1 MNRAFFIIGI
11 PAIVTSFLWLA
22 FGWGWR
28 LAATVT
34 GVELVVAIL
43 AVIYL
48 LRRQKARPDGPE
60 AGR

>member
-1 MNRAFFIIGI
+1 MNRAFLLIGI
-11 PAIVTSFLWLA
+11 PAIITSFLWLA

-28 LAATVT
+28 LAAVVT

-48 LRRQKARPDGPE
+48 LRRQSARPDGP
-60 AGR
+60 GTGN

>member
-28 LAATVT
+28 LAAAVT

-48 LRRQKARPDGPE
+48 LRRQGARPDGPE
-60 AGR
+60 EGR

>member
-11 PAIVTSFLWLA
+11 PAIITSFLWLA

-28 LAATVT
+28 LAVVVT
-34 GVELVVAIL
+34 GAELVVAIL

-48 LRRQKARPDGPE
+48 LRRQSGRPDGPE

>member
-1 MNRAFFIIGI
+1 MNRAFLLIGI
-11 PAIVTSFLWLA
+11 PAVVTSFLWLA

-28 LAATVT
+28 LAAAVT

-43 AVIYL
+43 GVTYL
-48 LRRQKARPDGPE
+48 LRRQSARPNGPE

>member
-11 PAIVTSFLWLA
+11 PAIITSFLWLA

-28 LAATVT
+28 LAAVVT
-34 GVELVVAIL
+34 GAELAVAII

-48 LRRQKARPDGPE
+48 LRRQSARPNGPE

>member
-1 MNRAFFIIGI
+1 M
-11 PAIVTSFLWLA
+11 TSFLWLA

-34 GVELVVAIL
+34 GAELVVAIV

-48 LRRQKARPDGPE
+48 LRRQSARPDGPE

>member
-11 PAIVTSFLWLA
+11 PAVMTSFLWLA

-34 GVELVVAIL
+34 GAELVVAIV

-48 LRRQKARPDGPE
+48 LRRQSARPDGPE

>member
-11 PAIVTSFLWLA
+11 PAVITSFLWLA

-28 LAATVT
+28 LAAVVT
-34 GVELVVAIL
+34 SVELAVAII

-48 LRRQKARPDGPE
+48 LRRQSAPPDGPE
-60 AGR
+60 TGR

>member
-1 MNRAFFIIGI
+1 MNRAFLIIGI
-11 PAIVTSFLWLA
+11 PAIITSFLWLA

-34 GVELVVAIL
+34 GVELVVAIVG
-43 AVIYL
+43 VIYL
-48 LRRQKARPDGPE
+48 LRRQSARPDGPE

>member
-11 PAIVTSFLWLA
+11 PAIITSFLWLA

-34 GVELVVAIL
+34 GVELIVAIL

-48 LRRQKARPDGPE
+48 VRRQSARPDGPK
-60 AGR
+60 AGG

>member
-11 PAIVTSFLWLA
+11 PAVITSFLWLA

-34 GVELVVAIL
+34 GVELVVAII
-43 AVIYL
+43 AVVYL
-48 LRRQKARPDGPE
+48 LRRQSARPDGPE

>member
-11 PAIVTSFLWLA
+11 PAIITSFLWLA

-34 GVELVVAIL
+34 GAELVVAIVG
-43 AVIYL
+43 VIYL
-48 LRRQKARPDGPE
+48 LRRQSARPDGPE

>member
-11 PAIVTSFLWLA
+11 PAIITSFLWLA

-34 GVELVVAIL
+34 GAELVVAIV

-48 LRRQKARPDGPE
+48 LRRQSARPDGPE

>member
-28 LAATVT
+28 LAAAVT
-34 GVELVVAIL
+34 GVELAVAIL

-48 LRRQKARPDGPE
+48 LRRQSTRPDGPE
-60 AGR
+60 ADR

>member
-11 PAIVTSFLWLA
+11 PAIITSFLWLM

-28 LAATVT
+28 LAAVVT
-34 GVELVVAIL
+34 GGELVVAIIG
-43 AVIYL
+43 VIYL
-48 LRRQKARPDGPE
+48 LRRQSARPDGPE

>member
-11 PAIVTSFLWLA
+11 PAVITSFLWLA

-28 LAATVT
+28 LAAAVT
-34 GVELVVAIL
+34 GVELGVAIL

-48 LRRQKARPDGPE
+48 LRRQNTRPDGPE
-60 AGR
+60 AHR

>member
-48 LRRQKARPDGPE
+48 LRRQRARPDGPE

>member
-34 GVELVVAIL
+34 GVEFVVAIL

-48 LRRQKARPDGPE
+48 LRRQRARPDGPE

>member
-11 PAIVTSFLWLA
+11 PAVITSFLWLA

-28 LAATVT
+28 LAAAVT
-34 GVELVVAIL
+34 GAELVVAVV

-48 LRRQKARPDGPE
+48 LRRQSARPDGPE

>member
-11 PAIVTSFLWLA
+11 PAVITSFLWLA
-22 FGWGWR
+22 LGWGWR
-28 LAATVT
+28 LAAAVT
-34 GVELVVAIL
+34 GVELAVAVV

-48 LRRQKARPDGPE
+48 LRRQSARPDGPE

>member
-11 PAIVTSFLWLA
+11 PAIITSFLWLA

-28 LAATVT
+28 LAAVVT
-34 GVELVVAIL
+34 GVELVVAII
-43 AVIYL
+43 AVVYL
-48 LRRQKARPDGPE
+48 LRRQSARSNGPE

>member
-11 PAIVTSFLWLA
+11 PAIITSFLWLA

-28 LAATVT
+28 LAAVVT
-34 GVELVVAIL
+34 GVELVVAII
-43 AVIYL
+43 AVVYL
-48 LRRQKARPDGPE
+48 LRRQSARPNGPE

>member
-1 MNRAFFIIGI
+1 MNKAFLVVFI
-11 PAIVTSFLWLA
+11 PAIITSFLWLA

-34 GVELVVAIL
+34 GAEVAVGIA

-48 LRRQKARPDGPE
+48 LKRQSGRRGGPE
-60 AGR
+60 GSR